1 MGTHSRAPG
10 LGSRPFSPCLDQSSA
25 SGHGVRCL
33 RPCSTHGLSP
43 GTCRRETGC
52 WEANGGR
59 EARVGVSGPQVGW
72 SGAHAP
78 GVTPVL
84 RTYSPPRTPGI
95 PGFPWKPVALG
106 VDTTVFPLT
115 LAFPRLKLRHGRSS
129 FLHSTARQ
137 RSRFGTQTAGRTRTS
152 ATVTRS
158 PGGGG
163 SPGPSPRRGPAKPQ
177 LRAGGRHGLLH
188 LRTSPPR
195 AGGGRQRGPW
205 DSRST
210 SAAGSLPEDAGRRAR
225 GRRRGRRRDFP
236 AGTPNGAARYS
247 RLRLQTSNRLVSPRR
262 TATGRTPRCSRAVST
277 VSWTGLFDRQRGR
290 TRLSPR
296 RRVFGVFEARS
307 APRRCYLCASDP
319 RRAPGPVVGF
329 AGHSGSPVRV
339 MLLAGLLLLLLSG
352 LSVIW

>member
-43 GTCRRETGC
+43 GTCRREMGR
-52 WEANGGR
+52 WEADGGR

-84 RTYSPPRTPGI
+84 CTYSLPRTPGI

-137 RSRFGTQTAGRTRTS
+137 RSRFGTRTAGRTRTS

-163 SPGPSPRRGPAKPQ
+163 SPGPSPRQGPAKPQ
-177 LRAGGRHGLLH
+177 PRAGGRHGLLH
-188 LRTSPPR
+188 LRTTPPR

-225 GRRRGRRRDFP
+225 GHRRGRRRDLP

-247 RLRLQTSNRLVSPRR
+247 TPPPADVEPSRFAPVNGHRKNSAMLPGRFHGRLDRIIRPPTRANPPF
-262 TATGRTPRCSRAVST
+262 AAPSR
-277 VSWTGLFDRQRGR
+277 FRG
-290 TRLSPR
+290 
-296 RRVFGVFEARS
+296 V
-307 APRRCYLCASDP
+307 
-319 RRAPGPVVGF
+319 
-329 AGHSGSPVRV
+329 
-339 MLLAGLLLLLLSG
+339 
-352 LSVIW
+352 

>member
-10 LGSRPFSPCLDQSSA
+10 LGTRAFSPCLDQSSA

-43 GTCRRETGC
+43 GTCRRETGR
-52 WEANGGR
+52 WEADGGR
-59 EARVGVSGPQVGW
+59 EARVGVSGPQAGR

-137 RSRFGTQTAGRTRTS
+137 RSQFGTRTAGRTRTS
-152 ATVTRS
+152 VTVTRS

-177 LRAGGRHGLLH
+177 PRAGGRHGLLR

-195 AGGGRQRGPW
+195 AGGGRQRGP
-205 DSRST
+205 
-210 SAAGSLPEDAGRRAR
+210 
-225 GRRRGRRRDFP
+225 
-236 AGTPNGAARYS
+236 
-247 RLRLQTSNRLVSPRR
+247 
-262 TATGRTPRCSRAVST
+262 
-277 VSWTGLFDRQRGR
+277 
-290 TRLSPR
+290 
-296 RRVFGVFEARS
+296 
-307 APRRCYLCASDP
+307 
-319 RRAPGPVVGF
+319 
-329 AGHSGSPVRV
+329 
-339 MLLAGLLLLLLSG
+339 
-352 LSVIW
+352 